1 MPTSPEAMLTIGSVE
16 LSIGSVKLSTDPP
29 ELARRRAK
37 LAIDSAEPS
46 IGSARPSIEHAMLSI
61 EHAELSAER
70 AELSRE
76 STPLTSERR
85 TLATKPAMTPCGPR
99 TPTRGSVMTSR
110 EPRGYFADFTQAN
123 QSPLASVTDFP
134 MTFWND
140 HRPRWS
146 FSAFSRQNR

>member
-1 MPTSPEAMLTIGSVE
+1 MPTSRDAMLTIGSME
-16 LSIGSVKLSTDPP
+16 LSIGSARLSTDPP
-29 ELARRRAK
+29 ELARGRVK
-37 LAIDSAEPS
+37 LAIDSREPS
-46 IGSARPSIEHAMLSI
+46 IGSARPSIER
-61 EHAELSAER
+61 AELSAER

-85 TLATKPAMTPCGPR
+85 TLAPKPAMTPGGPR

-110 EPRGYFADFTQAN
+110 EPRSYFADFTQVN

-140 HRPRWS
+140 HRPIWS